1 MLLSVGMTHL
11 QRELHTFPFLDC
23 LLPSSASM
31 MMRLLFGGLL
41 LGICQ
46 ALTAMP
52 PLANTA
58 DHLALANKAMEY
70 FDKSS
75 DPFLA
80 VQTSIDM
87 LLEAGFEELDDI
99 EPYAGKVIP
108 GGRYF
113 FTRNKSTLVAFAVGK
128 DYQSG
133 EGGFKVIGGHT
144 DSPNLRVKPRSKR
157 SAKSAP
163 SIQIGV
169 ECYGGG
175 LWHTWFD
182 RDLGISGRV
191 FLRKESGGI
200 EQKLIKIDRA
210 ILRVPNLAIHLQSEE
225 ERKGFSPNKEDH
237 LSPILAMAAKKGLS
251 GNDDG
256 NDDETQEKKKEEIPK
271 DGWVEHQEPLLLK
284 LLAAELDVEIEEI
297 VDFELSLFDIQ
308 KAALGGFHSGEIILL
323 VLAVLI
329 TLCSVTQ
336 FIVDPST
343 VRIHSLCST

>member
-1 MLLSVGMTHL
+1 VLLSVGMTHL

-323 VLAVLI
+323 VLAVL